1 MNLDTVILL
10 NSIMTIQ
17 KNSSIMEPCTSN
29 EPWVFCEY
37 FQKWDSWSHSSLS
50 LCQASNQSVLHG
62 QLRIGALQQFRQ
74 LLPAFGSRVGRD
86 VQMGVVV
93 LWVVERWYSDT
104 QERSLVS
111 VVHYESRL
119 PLIDTNSSRVL
130 QRKQANHSG
139 SSHHLFKW
147 LGFQVEWPS
156 KQGCVNHAIDPATFH
171 QPKAR
176 VMLGRIFPTPTKM
189 FLLPP
194 ASQHLNI
201 IRAMC
206 GGSR

>member
-1 MNLDTVILL
+1 M
-10 NSIMTIQ
+10 
-17 KNSSIMEPCTSN
+17 
-29 EPWVFCEY
+29 
-37 FQKWDSWSHSSLS
+37 
-50 LCQASNQSVLHG
+50 
-62 QLRIGALQQFRQ
+62 
-74 LLPAFGSRVGRD
+74 
-86 VQMGVVV
+86 V

-189 FLLPP
+189 FLCHPHHSISTSFAPCVEVAGSP
-194 ASQHLNI
+194 AKTNTEQK
-201 IRAMC
+201 
-206 GGSR
+206 GSDLKWNTFAGLSWCILELYNNMITCIDNTYISCLYV